1 MSSSTD
7 MQQAPL
13 KIIIIGFV
21 LETNTGDFGGFL
33 QVQHYWGVNICCE
46 LLNPGL

>member
-7 MQQAPL
+7 TQQAPL
-13 KIIIIGFV
+13 KIITVVFV
-21 LETNTGDFGGFL
+21 LKTNTINVRRFL
-33 QVQHYWGVNICCE
+33 QVQHYWGVSCE